1 MMGIIIA
8 RLYMQQPFALIRSF

>member
-1 MMGIIIA
+1 MGIIIA